1 MSTIKR
7 IVIATAVAGTVA
19 ATAGSAL
26 AAGPDRAQHALARP
40 ASGQFVIPPDYVQ
53 LTDDTGTITVAVPNT
68 WTDTSTLPFANDAGV
83 TIPRITAATDYQVF
97 HDTFDAPGLEYVALP
112 YDPDQQGVMTDFGL
126 TSGCSTDEV
135 QPYNDGAFVGLHG
148 IWTGCGPTSVAEWH
162 QLVVS
167 PADNSHTLVLQIQ
180 ITSAA
185 ELTVLQNIFD
195 SFNTGTGTTPLPTV
209 PPTGPL
215 PTSPLP
221 TAPVPTAPLPTAPLP
236 TAPLPTAALPTAPL
250 PTSPLPTA
258 PLPTSPLPT
267 APVPTSPLPTVPGTN
282 PAVPAGFVQL
292 VDDSQTISMVVPN
305 TWTDIDTTPFVND
318 DGTQAPKIEAA
329 TNIQAFRDT
338 FDAPGAVLAEIPFTL
353 DPTAFI
359 TESGLDAGLCTSNVI
374 EPFNNGPFTG
384 NIGRWTGCGA
394 TGQAEWDMIVA
405 SPADQTV
412 SYLIVTQSAS
422 PADQAAMTTVQS
434 SFGPAG
440 QGGTTVPSLVP
451 IPTGVPVPPST
462 DPLSTSAQPTIP
474 TPATAPGG

>member
-26 AAGPDRAQHALARP
+26 AAGPDRAQHALART

-148 IWTGCGPTSVAEWH
+148 IWTDCGPTSVAEWH

-185 ELTVLQNIFD
+185 ELTVLQNILD

-236 TAPLPTAALPTAPL
+236 TAPLPTSPLPTAALPTAPL
-250 PTSPLPTA
+250 PTSPLPT
-258 PLPTSPLPT
+258 
-267 APVPTSPLPTVPGTN
+267 VPGTT

-305 TWTDIDTTPFVND
+305 TWTDIDSTPFVND

-338 FDAPGAVLAEIPFTL
+338 FDAPGAVLAEIPFTP

-374 EPFNNGPFTG
+374 EPFNNGPLTG

-412 SYLIVTQSAS
+412 SYLVITQSAS
-422 PADQAAMTTVQS
+422 PADQAAMTIVQS